1 MFKRGQSGSGAAALV
16 LLIGGLILLYLLLVP
31 PDLRDALL
39 NDKPLPESSGTTTN
53 VYGSQTNSNLP
64 KSINK
69 SVLSEVPG
77 RIDYLKQSDV
87 EHPLSAV
94 NLYTTTNAQVIAKE
108 STLYVKNGVFD
119 KLFRNFT
126 FSLDDVQN
134 TENVLL
140 SFSMQSGAG
149 RLFIYLNNN
158 LIFDGFPDAYTTIE
172 LDKDRLNAQNN
183 ILFGVSAVGWRFWT
197 TNEFQLKDV
206 KITGD
211 ITDIS
216 QQLSKNTFS
225 GNVQSFHKE
234 TPMRHSDLWLLN
246 GL

>member
-1 MFKRGQSGSGAAALV
+1 MFRFYNVERRLSMK
-16 LLIGGLILLYLLLVP
+16 I
-31 PDLRDALL
+31 
-39 NDKPLPESSGTTTN
+39 TT
-53 VYGSQTNSNLP
+53 
-64 KSINK
+64 
-69 SVLSEVPG
+69 
-77 RIDYLKQSDV
+77 
-87 EHPLSAV
+87 
-94 NLYTTTNAQVIAKE
+94 KE

-197 TNEFQLKDV
+197 
-206 KITGD
+206 
-211 ITDIS
+211 
-216 QQLSKNTFS
+216 
-225 GNVQSFHKE
+225 
-234 TPMRHSDLWLLN
+234 
-246 GL
+246 